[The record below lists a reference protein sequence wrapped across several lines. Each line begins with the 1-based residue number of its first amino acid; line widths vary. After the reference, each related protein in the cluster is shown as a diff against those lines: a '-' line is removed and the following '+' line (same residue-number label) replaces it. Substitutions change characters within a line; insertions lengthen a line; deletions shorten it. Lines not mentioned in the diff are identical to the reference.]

1 MLRKLLH
8 TALLLLV
15 TLFSYAD
22 EKSLDTLVLK
32 SIIASRALPP
42 ERVYLHFDNTAY
54 YLGETMWFKAYV
66 TSGLA
71 DEGKPGKDSVYIF
84 AGKELLLK
92 SVPTH
97 AGVGTFTFTPK

>member
-15 TLFSYAD
+15 ALFSYAD
-22 EKSLDTLVLK
+22 EKSLDKMVFNAAVVNNLF
-32 SIIASRALPP
+32 PQ

-66 TSGLA
+66 ISGLA